1 MVTDN
6 VEARLNS
13 SLDSLIEQ
21 SKKAKGGLGGRVSGI
36 AHGAAYLRPSCISL
50 SVQQHPVLKSVPL

>member
-1 MVTDN
+1 MASDN

-21 SKKAKGGLGGRVSGI
+21 SKKAQKGFALGGRVI
-36 AHGAAYLRPSCISL
+36 LCKLPYTRKKVMPTKCQTIF
-50 SVQQHPVLKSVPL
+50 